1 MSERCVI
8 IVAGGKGLRMGGDL
22 PKQFIPMAGKP
33 VLMHTLEAFHRWD
46 PKARLVLVLPKS
58 QQDYWAMLVRE
69 IGCRVPHEVADGGET
84 RFHSVLNGL
93 RRLSDTIS
101 GHDGQVLVGVHDGV
115 RPFVTPEVIEACF
128 NSHPVSRERY
138 VAVQTPQV
146 FDLALLEAAY
156 QQPYSPDFT
165 DDASVVEALGE
176 DKSVSLV
183 EGDRENIKITTPI
196 DLIVAEALFAKRMPD
211 SYA

>member
-69 IGCRVPHEVADGGET
+69 IGCRAPHEVAGRRMRWPMAVRHVSIPCSMGFVVCRTPFRGTTDRSWWASTTGC
-84 RFHSVLNGL
+84 VL
-93 RRLSDTIS
+93 S
-101 GHDGQVLVGVHDGV
+101 
-115 RPFVTPEVIEACF
+115 
-128 NSHPVSRERY
+128 
-138 VAVQTPQV
+138 
-146 FDLALLEAAY
+146 
-156 QQPYSPDFT
+156 
-165 DDASVVEALGE
+165 
-176 DKSVSLV
+176 
-183 EGDRENIKITTPI
+183 
-196 DLIVAEALFAKRMPD
+196 
-211 SYA
+211 

>member
-69 IGCRVPHEVADGGET
+69 IGCRAPHEVADGGET

-101 GHDGQVLVGVHDGV
+101 GHDGQVLVGVQDLVNRKEWADRLCAWGCPPVLLLSGEEDPVGAYGKGV
-115 RPFVTPEVIEACF
+115 RKVYNRLRQAGAQDVQLKLYPGARHEMLNEI
-128 NSHPVSRERY
+128 NRE
-138 VAVQTPQV
+138 QV
-146 FDLALLEAAY
+146 YQDILAWCEERL
-156 QQPYSPDFT
+156 
-165 DDASVVEALGE
+165 
-176 DKSVSLV
+176 
-183 EGDRENIKITTPI
+183 
-196 DLIVAEALFAKRMPD
+196 
-211 SYA
+211 